1 MSKRLVGAVVAGL
14 LAVSLLAAGGALLW
28 GDARKDDDGY
38 FTTAREPFAAGGY
51 ALATD
56 DLDVDLDG
64 AGWLL
69 ERGRIR
75 VTVEPRTGEPAFVGI
90 ARTPDVSRYLDG
102 VPHSTLVDLEV
113 SPFRAT
119 YRDRGGDQRPALP
132 AAQRFWTASAH
143 GTGTQSLE
151 WDVEDG
157 DWSVVVMNEDAS
169 RGVDARISAGAK
181 VPFLATAG
189 WVAIGG
195 GVLLLAG
202 AGALLVPLVRRRTDE
217 REAVVA

>member
-1 MSKRLVGAVVAGL
+1 MSKRLVGAAVAGL

-28 GDARKDDDGY
+28 GDAQKDDDGY

-56 DLDVDLDG
+56 DLDIDLDG

-75 VTVEPRTGEPAFVGI
+75 VTVEPRTGKPAFVGI
-90 ARTPDVSRYLDG
+90 ARTRDVSRYLDG
-102 VPHSTLVDLEV
+102 VPHRSLVDVEV

-119 YRDRGGDQRPALP
+119 YRDDGGDRRPALP
-132 AAQRFWTASAH
+132 ADQRFWAASAS
-143 GTGTQSLE
+143 GSGTQSLT

-181 VPFLATAG
+181 VSFLATAG
-189 WVAIGG
+189 WIAIGG
-195 GVLLLAG
+195 GLLLLAG
-202 AGALLVPLVRRRTDE
+202 AVALLVRARDRS
-217 REAVVA
+217 RVAA

>member
-28 GDARKDDDGY
+28 GDAQKDDDGY
-38 FTTAREPFAAGGY
+38 FTTAREPFVAGGY

-75 VTVEPRTGEPAFVGI
+75 VTVEPRTGKPAFVGI
-90 ARTPDVSRYLDG
+90 ARTRDVSRYLDG
-102 VPHSTLVDLEV
+102 VPHSSLIDVEV

-119 YRDRGGDQRPALP
+119 YRDEGGDQRPALP
-132 AAQRFWTASAH
+132 ADQRFWAASAY
-143 GTGTQSLE
+143 GSGTQSLT

-169 RGVDARISAGAK
+169 RGVDARIGAGTK

-189 WVAIGG
+189 WIAIGG
-195 GVLLLAG
+195 ALLLLAG
-202 AGALLVPLVRRRTDE
+202 AVALLVRARDRS
-217 REAVVA
+217 RVAA